1 MELVSEIPGFL
12 KGQNPIIISGI
23 FAASLS
29 SALASLVGAPKI
41 FQAICDDKI
50 FPKINYFAKGHG
62 KDNEPWRGY
71 FLTFFISSAFIAIG
85 DLNAIAPI
93 ISNFFLLSYA
103 LINYSCFDATVSKAP
118 GWRPSFKYY
127 NKWVS
132 LLGAIICIFIMF
144 VIKWWAA
151 LISFLVCASLYSFI
165 KYRNPD
171 INWGSSTQAQIYR
184 KSLEYSLKL
193 QITDEHVKNFRPN
206 FLVLSGSVNKRPALV
221 DLCSDM
227 SKGNSLMICANIAM
241 NKESFRDADQLQKYY
256 DWMNKRKI
264 KSFYCE
270 VNNDSIRSGASCL
283 IQSVGLGKLR
293 PNTLMMGFKNNWST
307 DKVESTLDY
316 FGIIND
322 AFDMRSGLCILRLM
336 DGLDYS
342 DFFDDNL
349 NNEPNLNDSDN
360 KSDSEAE
367 SIVDFNNSLRKQK
380 NIESLIQKKNVASW
394 DLNNNNLKEATNNNP
409 NLTRQMGSKKS
420 SLTDSALGVN
430 GKGTDLLVLKNTK
443 INQGLLQG
451 LNKFHKKVQTGFVD
465 VWWLYDDGGLTLLL
479 PYLLLRAKNW
489 KKCKLRIFI
498 QTKSADV
505 EISEE
510 QRR

>member
-1 MELVSEIPGFL
+1 
-12 KGQNPIIISGI
+12 
-23 FAASLS
+23 
-29 SALASLVGAPKI
+29 
-41 FQAICDDKI
+41 
-50 FPKINYFAKGHG
+50 
-62 KDNEPWRGY
+62 
-71 FLTFFISSAFIAIG
+71 
-85 DLNAIAPI
+85 
-93 ISNFFLLSYA
+93 
-103 LINYSCFDATVSKAP
+103 
-118 GWRPSFKYY
+118 
-127 NKWVS
+127 
-132 LLGAIICIFIMF
+132 
-144 VIKWWAA
+144 
-151 LISFLVCASLYSFI
+151 
-165 KYRNPD
+165 
-171 INWGSSTQAQIYR
+171 
-184 KSLEYSLKL
+184 
-193 QITDEHVKNFRPN
+193 
-206 FLVLSGSVNKRPALV
+206 
-221 DLCSDM
+221 
-227 SKGNSLMICANIAM
+227 MICANIAM